1 MCLILCT
8 IFVLV
13 NAIEGCLSYMEPLVL
28 DVLAYPFMQRA
39 LAAGVL
45 VGVMT
50 SLLGV
55 LVVLRRSAFFGDAI
69 AHAALAGVA
78 AGVLTG
84 CNPLLAAMGVGVV
97 ERRSRLALD
106 TVLGFVLPFFMAVGV
121 LLLSLTPGYQPELV
135 SFLFGSILTVSRDN
149 LLVIVTITVVVLGFL
164 LRFRH
169 QLIFATFDEDAAQL
183 ADIRVGLVLT
193 SYYVLLALVI
203 IASIRTVGTVLV
215 TALLVIPA
223 ATAKLLARSLRQ
235 MFVLTPLLG
244 TASVL
249 GGMLGSYYLD
259 LPSGPAIV
267 VLSGLLFLGV
277 GLSQGKILGAR
288 RKSG

>member
-1 MCLILCT
+1 MT
-8 IFVLV
+8 VFD
-13 NAIEGCLSYMEPLVL
+13 A
-28 DVLAYPFMQRA
+28 LAYPFMQRA

-78 AGVLTG
+78 VGVLTG
-84 CNPLLAAMGVGVV
+84 WNPLLAAVGVGIGIVMSLQIM

-106 TVLGFVLPFFMAVGV
+106 TVLGFVLPFFLAVGV

-135 SFLFGSILTVSRDN
+135 SFLFGSILTVSRDS
-149 LLVIVTITVVVLGFL
+149 LLVIVTITAVVLGFL

-183 ADIRVGLVLT
+183 AGIRVGLVLT

-203 IASIRTVGTVLV
+203 LSRVPTV
-215 TALLVIPA
+215 A
-223 ATAKLLARSLRQ
+223 AAPVHAPVS
-235 MFVLTPLLG
+235 
-244 TASVL
+244 
-249 GGMLGSYYLD
+249 
-259 LPSGPAIV
+259 
-267 VLSGLLFLGV
+267 
-277 GLSQGKILGAR
+277 
-288 RKSG
+288 